1 MFAPQ
6 VEKRFGKQQFGS
18 NKSNASVST
27 RASSKECSL
36 GLSLNE
42 KNLQIHNLLM
52 DARQS
57 HECCANHRTNAIADF
72 DAIPWMRDMLAN
84 FDPDATSTID
94 FDAIPGSTY
103 MMENFHLNAEIDG
116 ECELNWT
123 GYRTRYMKEKHEAL
137 CTNPLALAK
146 AECFDHCMGGAEVD
160 ITDSM
165 KSSTYRRD
173 SFHKQMPRVSAM
185 VFSPELLAEVQINF
199 ANREDGAIESDSD
212 TESLSHLETESHF
225 ADDEADLL

>member
-116 ECELNWT
+116 KCELN
-123 GYRTRYMKEKHEAL
+123 RA
-137 CTNPLALAK
+137 
-146 AECFDHCMGGAEVD
+146 
-160 ITDSM
+160 
-165 KSSTYRRD
+165 
-173 SFHKQMPRVSAM
+173 SAM

>member
-123 GYRTRYMKEKHEAL
+123 GYRTRYMKERDEAL
-137 CTNPLALAK
+137 CTNPWASGLMA
-146 AECFDHCMGGAEVD
+146 
-160 ITDSM
+160 M

-173 SFHKQMPRVSAM
+173 SFHKQMPRVPAM